1 MDSTINV
8 LPEYKS
14 FSPVEVEEPAR
25 EAMEREDEYQL
36 IAQAQRGNKEAF
48 GRLVEEYNKRVYRI
62 AFSILRDSVEA
73 YDVAQEAFIR
83 VYQVLAEYDGRASF
97 CTWVCRVAINR
108 CLNRLRKRR
117 LKKITLYKVEKDNQE
132 QTKFK
137 AELSNPRETLGNK
150 EIGRLTQEAID
161 QLPMKSKLAVNLV
174 LVEGLSYHEAAEIM
188 GCGEKTV
195 SSRLI
200 AARKKLRKIL
210 SPYLR

>member
-1 MDSTINV
+1 MDSIIKV
-8 LPEYKS
+8 LTEYKS
-14 FSPVEVEEPAR
+14 YSPVEGEEPAR
-25 EAMEREDEYQL
+25 EAMEREDAYQF
-36 IAQAQRGNKEAF
+36 IAQAQKGNKEAF
-48 GRLVEEYNKRVYRI
+48 GRLVEEYNKRVYGI
-62 AFSILRDSVEA
+62 AYSILRDPVEA

-83 VYQVLAEYDGRASF
+83 VYRVLAEYDGRASF
-97 CTWVCRVAINR
+97 STWVIRIAINR

-117 LKKITLYKVEKDNQE
+117 LKKITLYRVEKDNRE

-137 AELSNPRETLGNK
+137 AESSNPREALRNK

-161 QLPMKSKLAVNLV
+161 QLPMKNKLVVNLV
-174 LVEGLSYHEAAEIM
+174 LVEGLSYHEAAQIM

-200 AARKKLRKIL
+200 AARKKLKKIL